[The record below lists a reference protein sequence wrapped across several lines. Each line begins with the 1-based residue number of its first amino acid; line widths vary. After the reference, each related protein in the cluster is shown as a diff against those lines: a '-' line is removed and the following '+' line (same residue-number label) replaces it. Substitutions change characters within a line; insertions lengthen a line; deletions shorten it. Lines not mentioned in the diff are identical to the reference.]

1 MLNHIY
7 YSFSINSSAS
17 FIADAQNYITSQ
29 HNVLGEWLHKNLCAI
44 YEQTGG
50 SCDNAIGPLQEGQS
64 FFPVEFHWPEGQPS
78 MVERLEQVH
87 RDLSVIN
94 IDAAAKMSTHVNT
107 SEAMSTESI
116 NYQLSDLTSELES
129 RFKDSQTE
137 MQVQVRTVEVKLSN
151 MDVEVSS
158 IEAKLSALEEK
169 LEALFESLKVNEY
182 SRQ

>member
-1 MLNHIY
+1 
-7 YSFSINSSAS
+7 
-17 FIADAQNYITSQ
+17 
-29 HNVLGEWLHKNLCAI
+29 
-44 YEQTGG
+44 
-50 SCDNAIGPLQEGQS
+50 
-64 FFPVEFHWPEGQPS
+64 